1 MGYSARRG
9 AHNSLRIAVIGI
21 DGSGKSSCFSG
32 VLERLSKKSLGGIGD
47 EIFVFQ
53 KGKPLK
59 PEIRYLKLKTLLGK
73 KAKNVRNRTLY
84 KALKFTELF
93 LRVKLHDE
101 MEKRYKPEIILT
113 DGVPLINTLGWGSF
127 YKPDIFA
134 EDVCRDAV
142 KYMTRVKI
150 PPSRRGFYL
159 KHSPEILLVNMLG
172 IRFQKPDIVFLLKV
186 APDLAVKRVSG
197 RGKELQV
204 HETETFLGKLQEAYQ
219 LVCEILS
226 EDTTIYTIDTN
237 EKTLEQVIE
246 TVMEGIMQFQRNS
259 CAC

>member
-1 MGYSARRG
+1 MGYSDRRG

-32 VLERLSKKSLGGIGD
+32 VLGRLSEKSLGGIGD
-47 EIFVFQ
+47 EAFVFQ

-84 KALKFTELF
+84 KALKFTELI

-101 MEKRYKPEIILT
+101 MEKRYKPEMVLT

-127 YKPDIFA
+127 YKPDIFG

-150 PPSRRGFYL
+150 PSSRKGFYL

-172 IRFQKPDIVFLLKV
+172 IRFQKPDIVFFLEV
-186 APDLAVKRVSG
+186 APDVAVKRVGG
-197 RGKELQV
+197 RGKERQV

-226 EDTTIYTIDTN
+226 EDTTIYTIDTD
-237 EKTLEQVIE
+237 EKTLKQVIE
-246 TVMEGIMQFQRNS
+246 TVIEGIMQFQRNS
-259 CAC
+259 CA